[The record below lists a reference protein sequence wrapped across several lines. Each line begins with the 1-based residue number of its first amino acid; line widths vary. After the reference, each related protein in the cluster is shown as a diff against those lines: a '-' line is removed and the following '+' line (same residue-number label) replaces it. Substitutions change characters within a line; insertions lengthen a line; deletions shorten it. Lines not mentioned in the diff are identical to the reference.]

1 MGYPKRKFFL
11 YLFENFIV
19 TIAMIGFIGMLL
31 ATGGQVLFRYVLRIP
46 VPWTEEL
53 ARILFTQSMFLGIAV
68 AIREKNH
75 IVVDFLFKKL
85 PLRAQAIGR
94 IVFDVA
100 ILLLLFLLV
109 RGTITMTQITWNS
122 YMIALDWIR
131 TGYLYI
137 GELITVIFM
146 MFYILLEILENIK
159 ILKMRLQESVE
170 GRLL

>member
-1 MGYPKRKFFL
+1 MGYPPRKFFL
-11 YLFENFIV
+11 YFFDNFIV
-19 TIAMIGFIGMLL
+19 IVAMIGFIGMLL

-75 IVVDFLFKKL
+75 IIVDFLFKKL
-85 PLRAQAIGR
+85 PLRSQTIGR

-100 ILLLLFLLV
+100 ILLLLFLLAN
-109 RGTITMTQITWNS
+109 GTITMAQITWNS
-122 YMIALDWIR
+122 YMIALSWVR
-131 TGYLYI
+131 TAYLYI
-137 GELITVIFM
+137 GELITVVFM
-146 MFYILLEILENIK
+146 MFYVLLEIFENIK
-159 ILKMRLQESVE
+159 VLKMRLQENVE

>member
-1 MGYPKRKFFL
+1 MSYPTRKFFL
-11 YLFENFIV
+11 YFFDNFIV
-19 TIAMIGFIGMLL
+19 TVAMIGFIGMLL

-131 TGYLYI
+131 TAYLYI

-159 ILKMRLQESVE
+159 ILKMRLQENVE